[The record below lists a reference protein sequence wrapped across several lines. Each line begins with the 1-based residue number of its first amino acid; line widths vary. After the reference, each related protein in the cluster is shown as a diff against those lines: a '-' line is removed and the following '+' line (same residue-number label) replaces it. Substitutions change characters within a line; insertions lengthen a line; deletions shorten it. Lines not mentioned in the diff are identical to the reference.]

1 MSARFKPH
9 GRPTTGRYGALPGLD
24 SHLTPED
31 EDERTDEERQRDED
45 AREANEISRY
55 EDRQYDQ

>member
-9 GRPTTGRYGALPGLD
+9 GRPQTGRYGALHGLD

-45 AREANEISRY
+45 NKTANDISRW
-55 EDRQYDQ
+55 EDRHHDE